1 VDLLNWQID
10 PIDGVVASK
19 EPGGMRATD
28 LNRRFLAALLAAVLL
43 PFAGF
48 GKDFESEDENGQ
60 SAAIIS
66 KFLQATQNHEVLR
79 GASMEVEINASV
91 PRLKE
96 NGKLHALRSISRVG
110 QITYHVLAFQGDNTV
125 KKDVIG
131 RYLQAEQ
138 QGEGDQSLAI
148 SPVNYKFKYKG
159 EKTTDKGKKVFVF
172 SLSPRKKKIGLFKG
186 EMWLDGS
193 TYLPVYERGRL
204 VKNPSIFFKQV
215 NFERAF
221 AIRNGLAVPS
231 YMNSTID
238 TRVIGKVELNVNYSK
253 FSESAQDEPSETSEA
268 QAVLL
273 HSSLAK

>member
-1 VDLLNWQID
+1 
-10 PIDGVVASK
+10 
-19 EPGGMRATD
+19 MRATD

-66 KFLQATQNHEVLR
+66 KFLQATQKHEVLR

-172 SLSPRKKKIGLFKG
+172 ALSPRKKKIGLFKG